1 MHNKKKSLFILY
13 PNNLLMS
20 VLILMLLPF
29 VGLVHI
35 QKNKEYSL

>member
-1 MHNKKKSLFILY
+1 MKDLFALY
-13 PNNLLMS
+13 SSNLSMN

-35 QKNKEYSL
+35 QKNREYSL